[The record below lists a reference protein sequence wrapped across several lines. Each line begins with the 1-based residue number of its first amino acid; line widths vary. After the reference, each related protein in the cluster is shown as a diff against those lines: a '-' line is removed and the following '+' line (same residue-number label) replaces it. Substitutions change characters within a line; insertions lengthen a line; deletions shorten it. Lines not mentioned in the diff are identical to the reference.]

1 MTVDNAK
8 IKLRGYCEEA
18 CEVLGVNHRSIPFV
32 YDHIGERFRTV
43 GNTCE
48 TDGNRLF
55 INED

>member
-8 IKLRGYCEEA
+8 IKLRGYFEEA

-32 YDHIGERFRTV
+32 YDHIGDRFRTV

-55 INED
+55 IN